1 MFNTIVVGTDGS
13 DRASRAVAHAVMLA
27 AAYEATLH
35 VVHAYKGTRDAVEEA
50 ALTVADELAGTLG
63 SSGVTVRTHALQGD
77 PVDVILDFAYDSGAD
92 LIVVGNR
99 GMTGRR
105 GRFGSIPNSISHDA
119 SCAVL
124 IVPTDEEAQGA

>member
-1 MFNTIVVGTDGS
+1 MFKTIVVGSDGS
-13 DRASRAVAHAVMLA
+13 ERASQAVAHAVMLA

-35 VVHAYKGTRDAVEEA
+35 VVHAYKGTRDSVEDA
-50 ALTVADELAGTLG
+50 ARSVAGEIAGTLDG
-63 SSGVTVRTHALQGD
+63 TGVTVRTHALQGD
-77 PVDVILDFAYDSGAD
+77 PVDVLLDFAYDAGAD

-105 GRFGSIPNSISHDA
+105 GRFSSVPNSVSHDA

-124 IVPTDEEAQGA
+124 IVPTSRE